1 MIIFWIKSVD
11 MDIAII
17 PEGWPGNI
25 WLEGKTIVHL
35 QDGQERPS
43 HMPRGPAKKTGGG
56 FLNPAMAPSRT
67 GLFCY

>member
-43 HMPRGPAKKTGGG
+43 TCRVDQQKRLVVD
-56 FLNPAMAPSRT
+56 F
-67 GLFCY
+67 